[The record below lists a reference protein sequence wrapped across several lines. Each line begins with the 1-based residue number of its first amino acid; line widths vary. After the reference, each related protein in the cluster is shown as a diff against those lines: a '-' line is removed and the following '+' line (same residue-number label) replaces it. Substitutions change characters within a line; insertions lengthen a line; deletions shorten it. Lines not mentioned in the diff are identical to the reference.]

1 MSLRFPLLL
10 AVVFVALSA
19 CKPPEPPAPP
29 AAPAAPAEP
38 VVAAPPVAPAAKP
51 EKPSLKVETFD
62 GKTFDLAEHRGRWV
76 VVNFWATWCTPC
88 LKEIPDLDAFDKA
101 RADVDVIGLA
111 YEEIERADMEAFLK
125 EHPMSYPMA
134 IVDTFNPPADF
145 DTPRGLPMTYLIAP
159 DGKIAKQ
166 FLGPTTSE
174 ELAKMI
180 EKAMEKPAAP

>member
-1 MSLRFPLLL
+1 
-10 AVVFVALSA
+10 
-19 CKPPEPPAPP
+19 
-29 AAPAAPAEP
+29 
-38 VVAAPPVAPAAKP
+38 
-51 EKPSLKVETFD
+51 
-62 GKTFDLAEHRGRWV
+62 
-76 VVNFWATWCTPC
+76 
-88 LKEIPDLDAFDKA
+88 
-101 RADVDVIGLA
+101 
-111 YEEIERADMEAFLK
+111 
-125 EHPMSYPMA
+125 MSYPMA